1 MKAGCL
7 RICFLQF
14 IARVQFCNWSSS
26 SAICRSVEDK
36 YKLAKNTEIQYYKLA
51 KNTKQNYKNTKTQ
64 KFLKVSYIYLKLKR
78 AIQSVFVSLTDK
90 GSVSSKDRSDISL
103 RGHFKLELWWWQ
115 WWWFQNQIIPKWI
128 CLLRSKCS
136 PLI

>member
-7 RICFLQF
+7 KTCFLQF

-26 SAICRSVEDK
+26 SAISRSVEDK
-36 YKLAKNTEIQYYKLA
+36 YKLAKNTIIQNYKLA
-51 KNTKQNYKNTKTQ
+51 KNTKQNYKKTKTQ

-78 AIQSVFVSLTDK
+78 RIQSVSLTDK
-90 GSVSSKDRSDISL
+90 DSVSSKDRSDISL